1 MKERI
6 CLVLAL
12 LATCLLS
19 SCQMTETER
28 LEHLLQEWNG
38 KEIVFPKNP
47 SFTVSFKA
55 DRPEHFNKNIIIH
68 SNTDD
73 SPHVLWVK
81 GQAKN

>member
-1 MKERI
+1 MFGI
-6 CLVLAL
+6 GIACHMPVII
-12 LATCLLS
+12 LS
-19 SCQMTETER
+19 NDGNR
-28 LEHLLQEWNG
+28 GLEHLLQEWNG

-73 SPHVLWVK
+73 SPYVLCMK
-81 GQAKN
+81 GHAKK